1 MIHQA
6 ALDSAVTHDP
16 QLTGVRGGENSA
28 GSCKNYLQPK
38 NVKRKTE
45 PCKGNNYF
53 MIWTSIVEFMDFNAE
68 SCVIPS

>member
-45 PCKGNNYF
+45 PQHGHARVTT
-53 MIWTSIVEFMDFNAE
+53 TS
-68 SCVIPS
+68 